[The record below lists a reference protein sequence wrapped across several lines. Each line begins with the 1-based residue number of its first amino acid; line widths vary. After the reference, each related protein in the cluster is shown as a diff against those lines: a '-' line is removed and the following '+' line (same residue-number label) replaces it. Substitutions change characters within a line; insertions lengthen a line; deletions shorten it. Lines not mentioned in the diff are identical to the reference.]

1 MENIKVTL
9 IIVPRERFSYT
20 QKSLENIYQNTN
32 LPFNLIYVDTN
43 SPSKIK
49 RYLETQSKEKNF
61 HLIRVNRFLSPH
73 QARNLALAHVNTE
86 YVVFMDN
93 DVLVKP
99 GWLEALVKCG
109 DETKAWV
116 VGPLCLEG
124 DDFAKVHMAGGTYH
138 FKQHGSQR
146 WMIMRRP
153 CFRTPLSKVRTE
165 FKRQPTKTV
174 EFHCVLVRMEVF
186 KELGLLD
193 EKIINVGQEDDLCW
207 AIDKIGKPIYF
218 EPASVI
224 TYVPPTTIT
233 WSEMPFFY
241 LRWNQAWC
249 ETSLK
254 RLREK
259 WNLAEDSPIV
269 KNYSKFTLSH
279 SYLPEPK
286 LQKGHSYINYIIK
299 CKTMRL
305 VRKVINLQ
313 ARLSTR

>member
-1 MENIKVTL
+1 MKNKKVTL

-20 QKSLENIYQNTN
+20 QKSLESIYQNTN
-32 LPFNLIYVDTN
+32 APFDLIYIDLN
-43 SPSKIK
+43 SPSKIEH
-49 RYLETQSKEKNF
+49 YLETQSQEKNF
-61 HLIRVNRFLSPH
+61 HLIRVNRYLSPH
-73 QARNLALAHVNTE
+73 QARNLALAHVDTE

-124 DDFAKVHMAGGTYH
+124 DDFAKVHMAGGTYQ

-146 WMIMRRP
+146 WMFMRRP
-153 CFRTPLSKVRTE
+153 CFRTSLSRVRTK
-165 FKRQPTKTV
+165 FKRQPTKAI

-186 KELGLLD
+186 QELGLLD

-218 EPASVI
+218 EPDSVI
-224 TYVPPTTIT
+224 TYVPPVTIT
-233 WSEMPFFY
+233 WSEMAFFY
-241 LRWNQAWC
+241 QRWSKAWS
-249 ETSLK
+249 EASLK
-254 RLREK
+254 RLRAK
-259 WNLAEDSPIV
+259 WNLAEDSPLV
-269 KNYSKFTLSH
+269 KNYKKFTLSH

-286 LQKGHSYINYIIK
+286 FQKGHSYINYIIK
-299 CKTMRL
+299 SKTMRL
-305 VRKVINLQ
+305 VRKIINLQ
-313 ARLSTR
+313 AKLTTR